1 MQMTEA
7 ENPLDL
13 GKLPRRPFFTCESDA
28 FLILDQ
34 DALGAGLMKGNLE
47 PWYRFEV
54 GPDNL
59 FETRPLEVTDHSE
72 AKVTVE
78 CEGSVVE
85 LDLESGAAQRQ
96 TPDGARWIYYGGME
110 EANEG
115 SGWMPFSGPAGAS
128 QVVDQNLWA
137 MR

>member
-1 MQMTEA
+1 MQMTST
-7 ENPLDL
+7 ENPLDR
-13 GKLPRRPFFTCESDA
+13 GKLPGRPFFTCESDA

-47 PWYRFEV
+47 PWFRFEV

-59 FETRPLEVTDHSE
+59 FETRPLQVTDHSE

-96 TPDGARWIYYGGME
+96 TPDGARWVYYGGMV
-110 EANEG
+110 EANSGE
-115 SGWMPFSGPAGAS
+115 GWMPFSGAS
-128 QVVDQNLWA
+128 MVVDQNLWS

>member
-1 MQMTEA
+1 MTSA
-7 ENPLDL
+7 ESPLDQ
-13 GKLPRRPFFTCESDA
+13 GKLPKRPFFTCESDA

-34 DALGAGLMKGNLE
+34 DALGAGLMKGDME

-59 FETRPLEVTDHSE
+59 FETRPLQVTDHSK
-72 AKVTVE
+72 AKVIIE

-85 LDLESGAAQRQ
+85 LDLETGAAERQ
-96 TPDGARWIYYGGME
+96 TPDGARWVYYGGME
-110 EANEG
+110 EANSG
-115 SGWMPFSGPAGAS
+115 DGWMPVSGPAGAS
-128 QVVDQNLWA
+128 MVVDQNYWA